1 MILETRVMTSKQKA
15 VLVDSESSSAAR
27 ERCYSVLDPKRIRVS
42 IASIETASAK
52 AHEGELKE
60 ISPTGAVLLLAVPP
74 ALKGICEISLSSD
87 KLKRPIV
94 FSAQVDW
101 MRPNPAG
108 LWQVGC
114 VLQQPLA
121 ASTFK
126 KLLNSGLLERRAAPR
141 EPVRIPVHLQLEHS
155 TERIPAMV
163 RNISEGGLCCLA
175 THCPPQETRNVY
187 MYLSD
192 SEGEVKMPLKVRWSM
207 QAGGDH
213 FLGCQFV
220 RQNDF
225 ATLRKLQLG
234 RAEIEGPEQSLV
246 SAGEAVAH

>member
-1 MILETRVMTSKQKA
+1 MPSNRKTPATELESFSV
-15 VLVDSESSSAAR
+15 AR
-27 ERCYSVLDPKRIRVS
+27 ERCYAVLDPKRIRVS
-42 IASIETASAK
+42 IASIEATSAK

-60 ISPTGAVLLLAVPP
+60 ISPTSAVLLLAAPP
-74 ALKGICEISLSSD
+74 ALKGICEFSLTSN
-87 KLKRPIV
+87 KLKQPIV

-108 LWQVGC
+108 LWQVGYA
-114 VLQQPLA
+114 LNPPLA
-121 ASTFK
+121 PSIFK

-141 EPVRIPVHLQLEHS
+141 EPVRIPVHLRLERS
-155 TERIPAMV
+155 TERIPAIV

-175 THCPPQETRNVY
+175 TNCPPQETRNLY

-192 SEGEVKMPLKVRWSM
+192 SDREISMPLKVRWSM

-225 ATLRKLQLG
+225 AALRKLQLG
-234 RAEIEGPEQSLV
+234 HAEFEDHEGSLV
-246 SAGEAVAH
+246 HVPEAAAH